1 MSLNLFGFL
10 MPRQEPFVGLFGDHW
25 VKICEAAEALH
36 RLVAEPGA
44 IATEVAAIR
53 RLEGEADLVARR
65 IFIAAN
71 RAFNAPIDRE
81 DILGLTHDLDDV
93 IDLIEDAAKA
103 IERYAMHDFSA
114 EMAAM
119 VDAIRRAVALIRDA
133 LALLDSL
140 TRDALRIRALCE
152 QIGLIE
158 GEADDYFDTGLTQLR
173 AKLRSGEI
181 DVTRYLD
188 AKEVYEQLEAVIDKC
203 DDVANEIESI
213 TIKHV

>member
-10 MPRQEPFVGLFGDHW
+10 MPKQEPFVGLFGDHG

-36 RLVAEPGA
+36 RMVAAPGS
-44 IATEVAAIR
+44 IAAEVAIIR
-53 RLEGEADLVARR
+53 RLEGEADLVAKR

-93 IDLIEDAAKA
+93 IDLIEDTAKA

-114 EMAAM
+114 EMRAM
-119 VDAIRRAVALIRDA
+119 VDRIQRCVSLIRDA

-140 TRDALRIRALCE
+140 TRDAARIRGLCE

-181 DVTRYLD
+181 DVSHYLD
-188 AKEVYEQLEAVIDKC
+188 GKEVYEQLEAVVDKC
-203 DDVANEIESI
+203 DDVANEIETI